1 MGRECILGGMKA
13 WPLLL
18 VGIGAC
24 AEPPRRPPVTYVPIG
39 RAPEAPPAS
48 IVPGS
53 PMLGADKPDKPD
65 KDPPAAGTIVAVSTE
80 APPADDLCYKRLISS
95 CCTETTVHA
104 KKQGGKL
111 VCPGQLVVRGRC
123 KDVGPKCK

>member
-1 MGRECILGGMKA
+1 MGWMCILGGMKV

-39 RAPEAPPAS
+39 RAPETPPPS
-48 IVPGS
+48 IAPGS
-53 PMLGADKPDKPD
+53 PMLGADKPD

-104 KKQGGKL
+104 KKQGAKL
-111 VCPGQLVVRGRC
+111 VCPGQLVLRGRC

>member
-1 MGRECILGGMKA
+1 MGWMCILGGMKA

-39 RAPEAPPAS
+39 RPPEAPPPS
-48 IVPGS
+48 IAPS
-53 PMLGADKPDKPD
+53 HPMLGADKPD

-80 APPADDLCYKRLISS
+80 APPADDLCYKRLLSA

-104 KKQGGKL
+104 KKKGNELTCPGKL
-111 VCPGQLVVRGRC
+111 VVRTRC

>member
-1 MGRECILGGMKA
+1 MGWMCILGGMKA

-39 RAPEAPPAS
+39 RAAEAPPAS
-48 IVPGS
+48 LVPGS
-53 PMLGADKPDKPD
+53 PMLGADRPD

-80 APPADDLCYKRLISS
+80 APPADDLCYKRLLSA

-104 KKQGGKL
+104 KKRGNELTCPGKL
-111 VCPGQLVVRGRC
+111 VVRTRC